1 MHLVL
6 TAVLDL
12 DPYLKLGSTGKA
24 LQVQAL
30 DDVPDLSW
38 YGVGVANNGGG
49 TDGQEYTFPAVA
61 VDSGDVV
68 WLVRDNAAYSNYFGA
83 GYGANGLVLTRVQT
97 SVKMV
102 MMQ

>member
-1 MHLVL
+1 M
-6 TAVLDL
+6 
-12 DPYLKLGSTGKA
+12 
-24 LQVQAL
+24 

-49 TDGQEYTFPAVA
+49 TDGQEYQFPAVS

-68 WLVRDNAAYSNYFGA
+68 WLVRDAQHYSNYFGA
-83 GYGANGLVLTRVQT
+83 GYGANGLVEQRVQT